1 MLNRSNRRQEELSP
15 DECPGV
21 EIVPARSLTEP
32 VQINVTGGIAWKG
45 KATTFI
51 EERHEAQFVKGAPW
65 CGCKFVHGVFLSN
78 WLDGTARRPMNEHS
92 SKSHQL

>member
-1 MLNRSNRRQEELSP
+1 M
-15 DECPGV
+15 
-21 EIVPARSLTEP
+21 
-32 VQINVTGGIAWKG
+32 TGGIAWKG
-45 KATTFI
+45 EATTVV

-78 WLDGTARRPMNEHS
+78 WLGGSARRPMNEHS